1 MAGRGRELVL
11 AGVPLGVRPCSI
23 AAALELVGER
33 WSLLAIREISYG
45 VHRFARIAAY
55 TGASRDMLADRLG
68 KLERAGLG
76 GRRGGSGPPPRYE
89 YPLTEAGRELFPV
102 MVALQEWGDKWA
114 VDEPAIQILHD
125 CGHPLKA
132 TLSCQHCGGALTPAS
147 IAAVSR
153 RGSDALTAH
162 DHGSAAEGAPAA
174 LPSPA
179 GRLACA

>member
-1 MAGRGRELVL
+1 MAGRGREVVL
-11 AGVPLGVRPCSI
+11 AEVPLGVRPCSI
-23 AAALELVGER
+23 AAALEVVGER

-55 TGASRDMLADRLG
+55 TGASRDMLADRLR
-68 KLERAGLG
+68 KLESAGLVE
-76 GRRGGSGPPPRYE
+76 RRQYSEHPPRYE
-89 YPLTEAGRELFPV
+89 YHLTEAGRELFPV

-132 TLSCQHCGGALTPAS
+132 TLGCQHCGGAVTPAS

-153 RGSDALTAH
+153 
-162 DHGSAAEGAPAA
+162 HGCDAEGD
-174 LPSPA
+174 
-179 GRLACA
+179 R

>member
-11 AGVPLGVRPCSI
+11 AEVPLGVRRCSI

-55 TGASRDMLADRLG
+55 TGASRDMLADRLR
-68 KLERAGLG
+68 KLEGAGLVE
-76 GRRGGSGPPPRYE
+76 RRQYSEHPPRFE
-89 YPLTEAGRELFPV
+89 YHLTEAGRELFPV
-102 MVALQEWGDKWA
+102 MVALQQWGDTWA
-114 VDEPAIQILHD
+114 VDEPAIQVLHD

-132 TLSCQHCGGALTPAS
+132 ALSCQHCGGTVTPAR

-153 RGSDALTAH
+153 HGSDGGDDDDAE
-162 DHGSAAEGAPAA
+162 AASPGGAE
-174 LPSPA
+174 
-179 GRLACA
+179 RDR